1 MACAVTEMTPTQLAG
16 ALNTKSPSLPV
27 GATTTMLLATAK
39 LMIPCSVDGHV
50 SPRTPPKFRL
60 MICGRFAAGFR
71 RNAGNRL
78 SDRPRLHQQYR
89 TWSHRTYPARAPA
102 ECGRHRTDAGNRPNV
117 AASVLLAVAAMIP
130 AVCEPCQLLV
140 RVAGYAVIALVGKR
154 GLFPRCHQV
163 ARIGWIVIAAGIAV
177 VIFDKARRQTG
188 APAFAE
194 TKS

>member
-60 MICGRFAAGFR
+60 MICGRFATGFGVTPVTGSPIDHLI
-71 RNAGNRL
+71 ASKI
-78 SDRPRLHQQYR
+78 SDMEPPHLPSAR
-89 TWSHRTYPARAPA
+89 TGRMRTPPKPMPA
-102 ECGRHRTDAGNRPNV
+102 TDPTV

-130 AVCEPCQLLV
+130 AVNEPCQLLGV
-140 RVAGYAVIALVGKR
+140 DVVVWLGRHRTRRERAPCPPRSPGCPDRMDHYR
-154 GLFPRCHQV
+154 GRDRRRYFRRSPPA
-163 ARIGWIVIAAGIAV
+163 ARGSGI
-177 VIFDKARRQTG
+177 R
-188 APAFAE
+188 
-194 TKS
+194 